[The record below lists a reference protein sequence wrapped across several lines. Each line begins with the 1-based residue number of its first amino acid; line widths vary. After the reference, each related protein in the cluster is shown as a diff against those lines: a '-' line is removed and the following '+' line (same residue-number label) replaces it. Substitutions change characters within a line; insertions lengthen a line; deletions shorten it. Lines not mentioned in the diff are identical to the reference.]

1 MKKKK
6 CKQFTF
12 QLLKGLSFM
21 LLILLKANQF
31 SLAQPTVNEQR
42 VMMQAFYW
50 DCYNESGH
58 GNWWDYINPKMS
70 GLATAGI
77 TEIWLPVSCRGTNNP
92 SMGYDPYD
100 YYDLGEFA
108 QKVSTPGVVETKT
121 PTETYFG
128 SRTELQN
135 LITTMHSNGIKAYAD
150 MVFNHCTG
158 GALENNPNTGGQ
170 TPTNFTPLSG
180 KYQFHYNDFHPSTY
194 ESSDEGTFS
203 TYPDICHAN
212 PEVMT
217 ILKNYQAWLINT
229 IGYDGFRYDWV
240 NGYHPSVIKDLQTAH
255 GKFGVTEYWD
265 QNKNN
270 CLTYLS
276 NINYTSNTFDFP
288 LFYALHDMCN
298 NGGGYDMTQLFT
310 AGVVSS
316 QPDYA
321 VTFAQ
326 NHDTNKETAYVL
338 TSGQEMLAYAYILTH
353 KGLPMVFY
361 KDYFN
366 NGLAKSG
373 TANGIDQLIWV
384 RKHFATGACNLL
396 FADAD
401 LYVMQRGDPGT
412 TAGLVFGLNDNSST
426 IKTAT
431 VQTKW
436 INTVMKPYAWGSSVN
451 SSIPSCVLTDA
462 TGMMTISVNA
472 RGYVVYAPSDG
483 LSFPVSCS
491 LVPPASAPTF
501 SPVAGMYTS
510 AQTIS
515 ISSATSGASIYY
527 TTDATTPTTSSKLYS
542 SPIVISASLTLKAMA
557 VKSGLDNSV
566 ISSAVYSIVQPIPSP
581 WVRAD
586 VGSVNPAGSAFYN
599 PTGSQFINNGAGAD
613 IYGTADA
620 FSYIYQTVTGDV
632 TITAKVESISNTN
645 AWAKSGVMIRGSV
658 NSNAMDAFMALT
670 PSNGSTFQ
678 IRTSDGGSTTTT
690 ESGGIAAPYWVKVQR
705 SGSTFSGYMSADGAN
720 WTQVGSATTISM
732 ASSVQ
737 IGLASTSHADGTLCS
752 AVFSNLQIVNAGNIL
767 VTGVTVSPT
776 SAAINVGATQQ
787 LTATVSPT
795 NATNKNVTWSTS
807 NSAIA
812 TVSTAGLVTG
822 VASGSATITA
832 TTADG
837 AKTATSVITVNA
849 TTIIPTGVIVSPT
862 SASIAVAGTQQ
873 LTATVAPTNA
883 TNKNV
888 TWTTSNSAIATIS
901 TSGLVTAIASGSA
914 TITVTTVS
922 GSKTATSA
930 ITVTSTVITPTGV
943 TISPAS
949 ASISVAGTQQLT
961 ATVAPTNATNK
972 NVTWTTS
979 NSAIST
985 VSTSGLV
992 TGIASGNATITV
1004 TTVSG
1009 SKTATSTIT
1018 VTSTVITPTGVTISP
1033 TSVSI
1038 AVAGTQQ
1045 LTATVAPTNATN
1057 KNVTWTTS
1065 NSAIATISTSGLVT
1079 GIASGSA
1086 TITVTTASGSKTAT
1100 CAITVNASS
1109 GQAAMYVAGTYNG
1122 WTLASMTKVS
1132 TYVWKITGVS
1142 IGTGAQQLKFAN
1154 TSNWT
1159 GIDWGN
1165 ATGLSGTATVTTGG
1179 GANISFTAPF
1189 STTYTINFNTSTLGY
1204 SIVNDYMANNSQMYT
1219 VGDFSGWDPTQH
1231 PMTLT
1236 ANYSWTSTNISLA
1249 TGSHVMKF
1257 ANTTNWSGVDW
1268 GNASG
1273 LTGTALV
1280 TTGNGP
1286 NLSFSITTAGN
1297 YVMTFNDQSRAYSIS
1312 VSTKS
1317 MDEGGELISGDINR
1331 IELYPNPVSDEMNIN
1346 LGNASEATIEAY
1358 DLTGKMILRKI
1369 VYQSMNTID
1378 VQNLNLKRTIMIV
1391 RVTTSTQSAVFKV
1404 MIN

>member
-1 MKKKK
+1 MKNKKWK
-6 CKQFTF
+6 HFTF
-12 QLLKGLSFM
+12 RFLKGLCLM
-21 LLILLKANQF
+21 LLILFKANQF
-31 SLAQPTVNEQR
+31 TQAQPSVNEQR

-50 DCYNESGH
+50 DCYNESGQ
-58 GNWWDYINPKMS
+58 GNWWDYIRPKMQS
-70 GLATAGI
+70 LATSGF
-77 TEIWLPVSCRGTNNP
+77 TEIWLPVANRGVNNP

-100 YYDLGEFA
+100 YYDLGQYPQF
-108 QKVSTPGVVETKT
+108 VGPSTDTKT

-128 SRTELQN
+128 SKTELLN
-135 LITTMHSNGIKAYAD
+135 LISTMHTNGIKAYAD

-170 TPTNFTPLSG
+170 TPTNFTPMSG

-217 ILKNYQAWLINT
+217 ILEKYQRWLIDS

-240 NGYHPSVIKDLQTAH
+240 NGYHPWVIQQLQTAH

-265 QNKNN
+265 QNKSN
-270 CLTYLS
+270 CLTYLT

-326 NHDTNKETAYVL
+326 NHDTNKESAYVL

-366 NGLAKSG
+366 NGLAKTG
-373 TANGIDQLIWV
+373 TPNGIDQLIWV

-396 FADAD
+396 YSDAD

-412 TAGLVFGLNDNSST
+412 TTGLVFGLNDNSST

-431 VQTKW
+431 IQTKW
-436 INTVMKPYAWGSSVN
+436 INTVMKAYAWGSSV
-451 SSIPSCVLTDA
+451 SSSTPACILTDA
-462 TGMMTISVNA
+462 NGNMTISVNA

-483 LSFPVSCS
+483 LSYPVSCS

-510 AQTIS
+510 AQTVS
-515 ISSATSGASIYY
+515 ITSATSGAAIYY
-527 TTDATTPTTSSKLYS
+527 TTDGTVPTTSSKLYS
-542 SPIVISASLTLKAMA
+542 GSIAVSSSLTINAIA
-557 VKSGLDNSV
+557 VKAGLDNSSV
-566 ISSAVYSIVQPIPSP
+566 SSAAYSIVQPIPTP
-581 WVRAD
+581 WLRTD
-586 VGSVNPAGSAFYN
+586 VGSVTPAGSAYYN

-620 FSYIYQTVTGDV
+620 FSYIYQAVTGDV
-632 TITAKVESISNTN
+632 TIIAKVISISNTN

-658 NSNAMDAFMALT
+658 NANAMNAFMALT
-670 PSNGSTFQ
+670 PSSGSTFQ
-678 IRTSDGGSTTTT
+678 IRTSDGGATTTT
-690 ESGGIAAPYWVKVQR
+690 ESSGIAAPYWVKLQR
-705 SGSTFSGYMSADGAN
+705 SGNTFSGYMSTDGVT
-720 WTQVGSATTISM
+720 WTQVGSSTTISM

-752 AVFSNLQIVNAGNIL
+752 AVFSNVQIVTTGTVL

-776 SAAINVGATQQ
+776 SASINVGATQQ
-787 LTATVSPT
+787 LTATIAPT
-795 NATNKNVTWSTS
+795 NATNKNVTWTTGNSSIASVSTS
-807 NSAIA
+807 
-812 TVSTAGLVTG
+812 GLVTG
-822 VASGSATITA
+822 VAAGTANITV

-837 AKTATSVITVNA
+837 AKTATSVITVNT
-849 TTIIPTGVIVSPT
+849 TTIIPTGVTVTPT
-862 SASIAVAGTQQ
+862 SATITVAGTQQ

-883 TNKNV
+883 TNKSV
-888 TWTTSNSAIATIS
+888 TWTSSNSAIATIS
-901 TSGLVTAIASGSA
+901 TSGLVTGIASGSATITVTTVSGSKTATSVITVSTTTIIPTGVTVTPTSATISVSGTQQLTATIAPTNATNKNVTWATSNSAIATVSTGGLVTGIASGSA

-930 ITVTSTVITPTGV
+930 ITVTSTVVTPTSV
-943 TISPAS
+943 TVSPTS

-972 NVTWTTS
+972 NVTWATS
-979 NSAIST
+979 NSAIAT
-985 VSTSGLV
+985 VSTGGLV
-992 TGIASGNATITV
+992 TGVSSGSATITV

-1009 SKTATSTIT
+1009 SKTATSAVT
-1018 VTSTVITPTGVTISP
+1018 VSS
-1033 TSVSI
+1033 
-1038 AVAGTQQ
+1038 
-1045 LTATVAPTNATN
+1045 
-1057 KNVTWTTS
+1057 
-1065 NSAIATISTSGLVT
+1065 
-1079 GIASGSA
+1079 
-1086 TITVTTASGSKTAT
+1086 
-1100 CAITVNASS
+1100 SS
-1109 GQAAMYVAGTYNG
+1109 GQTAMYVAGTFNS
-1122 WTLASMTKVS
+1122 WTLTSMIKVS
-1132 TYVWKITGVS
+1132 TYVWKISGVAIS
-1142 IGTGAQQLKFAN
+1142 AGAQQLKFAN

-1165 ATGLSGTATVTTGG
+1165 ASGLSGTAAVTTGG
-1179 GANISFTAPF
+1179 GANLSFTAPY
-1189 STTYTINFNTSTLGY
+1189 STTYTINFNTSTLSY
-1204 SIVNDYMANNSQMYT
+1204 SIVNDYMAINSQMY
-1219 VGDFSGWDPTQH
+1219 VAGDFSGWDPTQH

-1236 ANYSWTSTNISLA
+1236 ANYTWSSTNISLT
-1249 TGSHVMKF
+1249 TGSHTMKY

-1273 LTGTALV
+1273 LTGTAKI

-1297 YVMTFNDQSRAYSIS
+1297 YIMTFNDQTLAYSIA

-1317 MDEGGELISGDINR
+1317 SGERADFEKDDFNKIM
-1331 IELYPNPVSDEMNIN
+1331 LYPNPVSDVLNID
-1346 LGNASEATIEAY
+1346 LGNSNNATIEAY
-1358 DLTGKMILRKI
+1358 DLTGRLIFKKI
-1369 VYQSMNTID
+1369 VYQSLNTLEIQD
-1378 VQNLNLKRTIMIV
+1378 LNFKGSLMIV
-1391 RVTTSTQSAVFKV
+1391 RVTTSTQLSVFKV
-1404 MIN
+1404 MIK

>member
-6 CKQFTF
+6 CKHFTF
-12 QLLKGLSFM
+12 GILKGLSLMF
-21 LLILLKANQF
+21 LILLKVNQTT
-31 SLAQPTVNEQR
+31 LAQPTINEQR

-58 GNWWDYINPKMS
+58 GNWWDYINPKMQ
-70 GLATAGI
+70 GLAAAGI

-150 MVFNHCTG
+150 MVFNHCNG

-217 ILKNYQAWLINT
+217 ILKNYQNWLITT

-240 NGYHPSVIKDLQTAH
+240 NGFHPSVIKDLQTAH

-265 QNKNN
+265 QNKTN
-270 CLTYLS
+270 CLNYLA

-298 NGGGYDMTQLFT
+298 NNGGYDMTQLFT

-316 QPDYA
+316 QPNYA

-326 NHDTNKETAYVL
+326 NHDTNKESAYVL

-353 KGLPMVFY
+353 QGLPMVFY

-366 NGLAKSG
+366 NGLAKTG
-373 TANGIDQLIWV
+373 TPNGIDQLIWV

-396 FADAD
+396 FADGD

-412 TAGLVFGLNDNSST
+412 ATGLVFGLNDNSST
-426 IKTAT
+426 VKTIN

-451 SSIPSCVLTDA
+451 NSSPSCLLTDA
-462 TGMMTISVNA
+462 NGIMTISVNA

-483 LSFPVSCS
+483 LSYPISCS

-501 SPVAGMYTS
+501 SPLAGMYTG
-510 AQTIS
+510 AQTVT

-527 TTDATTPTTSSKLYS
+527 TTDGTTPTTSSKLYS
-542 SPIVISASLTLKAMA
+542 SPIAVSATLTLKAMA

-566 ISSAVYSIVQPIPSP
+566 ISTAVYSIVQPIPSP

-586 VGSVNPAGSAFYN
+586 IGTLSPVGSAFYN
-599 PTGSQFINNGAGAD
+599 PVGSQFINNGAGAD

-620 FSYIYQTVTGDV
+620 FSFIYQPVTGDV
-632 TITAKVESISNTN
+632 TLTAKVESITNTN

-678 IRTSDGGSTTTT
+678 IRTTDGGSTTTT
-690 ESGGIAAPYWVKVQR
+690 ESSGITAPYWVRVQR
-705 SGSTFSGYMSADGAN
+705 SGNTFSGYMSADGAN
-720 WTQVGSATTISM
+720 WTQVGSSATISM
-732 ASSVQ
+732 ASSIQ

-752 AVFSNLQIVNAGNIL
+752 AVFSNLQIVNAGNVL

-776 SAAINVGATQQ
+776 SATINVGATQQ
-787 LTATVSPT
+787 LTATIAPT
-795 NATNKNVTWSTS
+795 NATNKNVTWTSSNSAVATVSASGLVTGIASGSATITVSSVDGSKTAACAITVNAIAVTGVTLSPTSASISVAGTQQLTATIAPTNATNKNVTWTTS

-812 TVSTAGLVTG
+812 TVSSSGLVTG
-822 VASGSATITA
+822 VASGSATITV
-832 TTADG
+832 TTASG
-837 AKTATSVITVNA
+837 TKTATSAITVNS
-849 TTIIPTGVIVSPT
+849 TVITPTGVTISPT
-862 SASIAVAGTQQ
+862 SATISIAGTQQ

-888 TWTTSNSAIATIS
+888 TWTTSNSAIATVS
-901 TSGLVTAIASGSA
+901 TSGLVTGVASGSA

-922 GSKTATSA
+922 GSRTATSS
-930 ITVTSTVITPTGV
+930 ITVTATAITPTGV
-943 TISPAS
+943 
-949 ASISVAGTQQLT
+949 
-961 ATVAPTNATNK
+961 
-972 NVTWTTS
+972 
-979 NSAIST
+979 
-985 VSTSGLV
+985 
-992 TGIASGNATITV
+992 
-1004 TTVSG
+1004 
-1009 SKTATSTIT
+1009 
-1018 VTSTVITPTGVTISP
+1018 
-1033 TSVSI
+1033 SVSQP
-1038 AVAGTQQ
+1038 VHPS
-1045 LTATVAPTNATN
+1045 LLPEH
-1057 KNVTWTTS
+1057 
-1065 NSAIATISTSGLVT
+1065 
-1079 GIASGSA
+1079 
-1086 TITVTTASGSKTAT
+1086 
-1100 CAITVNASS
+1100 
-1109 GQAAMYVAGTYNG
+1109 
-1122 WTLASMTKVS
+1122 
-1132 TYVWKITGVS
+1132 
-1142 IGTGAQQLKFAN
+1142 
-1154 TSNWT
+1154 
-1159 GIDWGN
+1159 
-1165 ATGLSGTATVTTGG
+1165 
-1179 GANISFTAPF
+1179 
-1189 STTYTINFNTSTLGY
+1189 
-1204 SIVNDYMANNSQMYT
+1204 NN
-1219 VGDFSGWDPTQH
+1219 
-1231 PMTLT
+1231 
-1236 ANYSWTSTNISLA
+1236 
-1249 TGSHVMKF
+1249 
-1257 ANTTNWSGVDW
+1257 
-1268 GNASG
+1268 
-1273 LTGTALV
+1273 
-1280 TTGNGP
+1280 
-1286 NLSFSITTAGN
+1286 
-1297 YVMTFNDQSRAYSIS
+1297 
-1312 VSTKS
+1312 
-1317 MDEGGELISGDINR
+1317 
-1331 IELYPNPVSDEMNIN
+1331 
-1346 LGNASEATIEAY
+1346 
-1358 DLTGKMILRKI
+1358 
-1369 VYQSMNTID
+1369 
-1378 VQNLNLKRTIMIV
+1378 
-1391 RVTTSTQSAVFKV
+1391 
-1404 MIN
+1404 